1 MKRIILM
8 IAGEDSGDL
17 HGSALIE
24 KLKMIDPEIEIVG
37 IGGERMKAAGMTL
50 YYHTKEMAFLGFAEV
65 LKHIPFIRSVQK
77 LLLQKVSELN
87 IKEVVLIDY
96 PGFNLSIA
104 KKLKKNNLKLVYYI
118 SPQIWAWGKKRI
130 KKIKEL
136 IDLMIVVFPF
146 EKDIYE
152 SEGINVK
159 YVGHP
164 LVERIKEYKFLS
176 KDELF
181 QKLKLDVSKDILLLM
196 PGSREQEIKKIFP
209 ESIKA
214 AYRLAQE
221 FNMQIVVACSQ
232 NIDNSLLSSLSGN
245 INYAISRENNYDL
258 LKYAKFGII
267 KSGTSTLEAGL
278 FRLPF
283 IVVYSTNYLTYLI
296 GKKLIKLPGIALAN
310 IVLGEKVVEELIQK
324 DVNSQNIYNK
334 AKEILGNRETYNR
347 IKNKLA
353 DIKVK
358 LGESGASQK
367 AAEFILHELT
377 K

>member
-1 MKRIILM
+1 M

-50 YYHTKEMAFLGFAEV
+50 YFHTKEMAFLGFAEV
-65 LKHIPFIRSVQK
+65 VKHIPFIHSVQNF
-77 LLLQKVSELN
+77 LLQKVRELN

-104 KKLKKNNLKLVYYI
+104 KKLKKLNVKLVYYI

-164 LVERIKEYKFLS
+164 LVERIEDYQFLS
-176 KDELF
+176 RDELF
-181 QKLKLDVSKDILLLM
+181 QKLKLDASKDILLLM

-214 AYRLAQE
+214 AYRLALD

-232 NIDNSLLSSLSGN
+232 NIDKSLFSSLSGN
-245 INYAISRENNYDL
+245 IDYTLSKEYNYDL

-296 GKKLIKLPGIALAN
+296 GKSLIKLPGIALAN

-324 DVNSQNIYNK
+324 DVNSQNIYDK
-334 AKEILGNRETYNR
+334 VKTILSNTETYNE
-347 IKNKLA
+347 IKKKLGN
-353 DIKVK
+353 IKIK
-358 LGESGASQK
+358 LGESGASK
-367 AAEFILHELT
+367 RAAEFIFRELT
-377 K
+377 S

>member
-1 MKRIILM
+1 M

-24 KLKMIDPEIEIVG
+24 ELKMIDPEIEIVG
-37 IGGERMKAAGMTL
+37 IGGERMKAAGMTI

-65 LKHIPFIRSVQK
+65 VKHIPFIHSVQNF
-77 LLLQKVSELN
+77 LLQKVRELN

-104 KKLKKNNLKLVYYI
+104 KKLKKPDVKLVYYI
-118 SPQIWAWGKKRI
+118 SPQIWAWGKNRI

-152 SEGINVK
+152 AEGINVK
-159 YVGHP
+159 YAGHP
-164 LVERIKEYKFLS
+164 LVERIEDYRFLS
-176 KDELF
+176 RDKLF
-181 QKLKLDVSKDILLLM
+181 QKLKLDASKDILLLM

-214 AYRLAQE
+214 AYRLAQD

-232 NIDNSLLSSLSGN
+232 NIDKSLFSSLSGN
-245 INYAISRENNYDL
+245 IDYTISKGYNYDL

-296 GKKLIKLPGIALAN
+296 GKSLIKLPGIALAN

-324 DVNSQNIYNK
+324 DVNSQNIYDKVKTILSNTE
-334 AKEILGNRETYNR
+334 AYNEIKKKLVN
-347 IKNKLA
+347 IK
-353 DIKVK
+353 IK
-358 LGESGASQK
+358 LGESGASK
-367 AAEFILHELT
+367 RAAEFIYRELT
-377 K
+377 S